1 MKVEIESAVR
11 EGRIIA
17 IIRGFAPDTCLRLAE
32 AYAKGGIRLV
42 EVTFNQK
49 MPETWKDTAV
59 AIRAIKERFAG
70 AVRVGAGT
78 VLVEEQLSMCEQAGG
93 EYMIT
98 PNVNCAL
105 IRECVRRGLVAMP
118 GALTPSEAVEAWDAG
133 ASFVKIFPAG
143 SLGPGYVKA
152 MRAPLSHIPFLAV
165 GGISPDNVAD
175 FMRAGCVGAGV
186 GGNLTNKEWISACE
200 WDKIE
205 NAARQLVERSSIDAN
220 AVLDRINRI
229 DKISESGRFQIL

>member
-1 MKVEIESAVR
+1 MPYKAEIEKSVR
-11 EGRIIA
+11 EGRIVA

-49 MPETWKDTAV
+49 APETWRDTAA
-59 AIRAIKERFAG
+59 AIRAIRERFAG

-78 VLVEEQLSMCEQAGG
+78 VLTEEQLSMCEQAGG

-98 PNVNCAL
+98 PNVDVAL
-105 IRECVRRGLVAMP
+105 IRECVKRGLVAMP
-118 GALTPSEAVEAWDAG
+118 GALTPSEAVAAHDAG

-152 MRAPLSHIPFLAV
+152 VMAPLSHIPFLAV
-165 GGISPDNVAD
+165 GGVGPDNVAD
-175 FMRAGCVGAGV
+175 FIKAGCVGAGV
-186 GGNLTNKEWISACE
+186 GGNLTNREWIAAGE
-200 WDKIE
+200 WGKITE
-205 NAARQLVERSSIDAN
+205 VARQLVERSTN
-220 AVLDRINRI
+220 N
-229 DKISESGRFQIL
+229 